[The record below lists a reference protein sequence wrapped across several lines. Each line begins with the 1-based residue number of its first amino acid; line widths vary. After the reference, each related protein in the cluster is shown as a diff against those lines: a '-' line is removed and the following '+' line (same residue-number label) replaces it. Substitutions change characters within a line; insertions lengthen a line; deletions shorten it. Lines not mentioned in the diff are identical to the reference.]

1 MGLDK
6 LSNFEVLVLAKPK
19 AYTTRPVDY
28 EEGLE
33 NIIKEIQTRISKA
46 YHFTPAIS
54 KISINTFPECIKTS
68 KGSYDYMAVS
78 ILLSSDEKQ
87 DISWLNGILVE
98 NDFFNVVAMKEPQTI
113 YFNKQDN

>member
-19 AYTTRPVDY
+19 AYTSRPVDY

-33 NIIKEIQTRISKA
+33 NIIKEIQTRISKV
-46 YHFTPAIS
+46 YHFTPAVS
-54 KISINTFPECIKTS
+54 KINTNTFPECIKTS

-87 DISWLNGILVE
+87 DVPWLNNILGE
-98 NDFFNVVAMKEPQTI
+98 SDLYSVVVVKEIQTL
-113 YFNKQDN
+113 YYTQQNS